1 MDYKQLNDYELID
14 RVRESDEDSKSLLYL
29 KYQPILHN
37 LAHEFY
43 QKYSCY
49 GYDYDDFYQEA
60 VISFYHALSHYDERK
75 DVLFYTFVIVCIRRN
90 LLSFC
95 RNISTGNTTLPS
107 YLFVDSDQCV
117 LEDVESDIHMYFNKQ
132 EVHSII
138 QSILYDF
145 PIEVSSILELHING
159 FTYREI
165 ARLLDIPASS
175 VEFRSRKARNLL
187 FTKIRNYY
195 CK

>member
-14 RVRESDEDSKSLLYL
+14 QIRENNDDCNSLLYL

-43 QKYSCY
+43 RKYSCY
-49 GYDYDDFYQEA
+49 GYDYEDFYQEA
-60 VISFYHALSHYDERK
+60 VISFYHALSHFDEKK
-75 DVLFYTFVIVCIRRN
+75 DVLFYTFVTICIRRS

-95 RNISTGNTTLPS
+95 RNISAGNHSIPS
-107 YLFVDSDQCV
+107 YLFLDSDQCV
-117 LEDVESDIHMYFNKQ
+117 IEDVESDIPMYFNKQ

-138 QSILYDF
+138 QKVILDF
-145 PIEVSSILELHING
+145 PIEVSSIIELHING

-165 ARLLDIPASS
+165 GKLMDMLSSPDKSIIVILFFSIVLERAS
-175 VEFRSRKARNLL
+175 
-187 FTKIRNYY
+187 
-195 CK
+195 